1 MAFLTRKERS
11 AEKMEKYSDRPLNFD
26 ADQVPDIN
34 PQVRRLDVEWLG
46 ETALENITIIS
57 SVLLLG
63 GALGFLVKRKL
74 VVASCLAAGFVLQ
87 QVVLGGSSPRL
98 RRLDQQRRDTELERY
113 ALKAQR
119 GDYGKLEVIP
129 FR

>member
-1 MAFLTRKERS
+1 MAFLKRKENP

-26 ADQVPDIN
+26 TDQVPDIN
-34 PQVRRLDVEWLG
+34 PQIRRLDLQWLG

-57 SVLLLG
+57 AAVLLG
-63 GALGFLVKRKL
+63 GALGFLLKRK
-74 VVASCLAAGFVLQ
+74 VAIASCLAAGAVLQ
-87 QVVLGGSSPRL
+87 QVVLGRGSRL
-98 RRLDQQRRDTELERY
+98 QRLDEQRKDTELERY

-129 FR
+129 FK